1 MVKKILDKIDN
12 YKPLILKN
20 KKGDV
25 LRMIKKKDKLFF
37 NIAEVYFSEI
47 KSNKIK
53 AWKKHKYKMQ
63 LITVPVGLVKIV
75 MYDEKKYKNKIS
87 EVILGRKQHMIL
99 KIPPKVWYG
108 FKSLSKNLSL
118 IVNCTNKIH
127 SDKDS
132 LSLKFDSKAIPYKW

>member
-1 MVKKILDKIDN
+1 
-12 YKPLILKN
+12 
-20 KKGDV
+20 
-25 LRMIKKKDKLFF
+25 
-37 NIAEVYFSEI
+37 
-47 KSNKIK
+47 
-53 AWKKHKYKMQ
+53 MQ